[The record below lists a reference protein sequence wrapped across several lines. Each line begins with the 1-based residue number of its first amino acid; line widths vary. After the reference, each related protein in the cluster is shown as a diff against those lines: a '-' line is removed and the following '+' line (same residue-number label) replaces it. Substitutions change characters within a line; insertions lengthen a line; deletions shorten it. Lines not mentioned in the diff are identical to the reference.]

1 MMEVSLITPNKI
13 EEWIQEIEERSSSAP
28 TIVRYIANRL
38 SDLTQRNEE
47 LLAENIELRTGKKVE
62 EFESRIANLEY
73 QIDLLK
79 RQLGGEAISQAA
91 DTTSLFVF
99 NTLGHVIR
107 VEMNGAELAS
117 GKTVAEFKHEA
128 GSGTTVPRILAT
140 SSQEEIL
147 FVFDSGRT
155 STKAVSDIPAH
166 EKGDLDWEKAIFMEP
181 LGNEELAM
189 LTPVAKMSL
198 FEFSVQVSRRGFVK
212 KIKQDYFQ
220 AHVVNSYI
228 GTGVKLSSDKTCSLS
243 LCNHDD
249 LLVLVT
255 QEGFVWSMEV
265 NRLPLTIEEALRL
278 SPTDHIVT
286 AFILDSDTSL
296 LMVTENGKIIQRDST
311 WLEPVN
317 SFKSRGQ
324 PAFSKEKRDAGIRIA
339 GADSVKPEDWILALR
354 SDGQILAYQVSD
366 LFSVGT
372 ILSEQPEAQIYAMA
386 KCRVQV
392 N

>member
-1 MMEVSLITPNKI
+1 MEVALITPNKI

-38 SDLTQRNEE
+38 SDLTKRNEE

-62 EFESRIANLEY
+62 EYESRIANLEY
-73 QIDLLK
+73 QVDLLK

-99 NTLGHVIR
+99 NTLGQVIR
-107 VEMNGAELAS
+107 VELNGTGLAS
-117 GKTVAEFKHEA
+117 GKTIAEFNHNP
-128 GSGTTVPRILAT
+128 GSGTAIPHILAT

-155 STKAVSDIPAH
+155 TTKAVSDIPAL
-166 EKGDLDWEKAIFMEP
+166 ENGDLGWEKAILVEP

-198 FEFSVQVSRRGFVK
+198 FEFGVQVSRRGYLK

-220 AHVVNSYI
+220 AHVANAYI
-228 GTGVKLSSDKTCSLS
+228 GTGAKLSSDKTCSLS

-255 QEGFVWSMEV
+255 REGFAWSMEV

-286 AFILDSDTSL
+286 AFIMDLNSSL

-339 GADSVKPEDWILALR
+339 GAESVKAEDWILVLR
-354 SDGQILAYQVSD
+354 SDGRVLAYQVND
-366 LFSVGT
+366 LFSAGT
-372 ILSEQPEAQIYAMA
+372 ILSEQPETQIFAIA
-386 KCRVQV
+386 KCRFQV
-392 N
+392 S

>member
-1 MMEVSLITPNKI
+1 MITPNKI

-38 SDLTQRNEE
+38 SDLTKRNEE

-62 EFESRIANLEY
+62 EYESRIANLEY
-73 QIDLLK
+73 QVDLLK

-99 NTLGHVIR
+99 NTLGQVIR
-107 VEMNGAELAS
+107 VELNGTGLAS
-117 GKTVAEFKHEA
+117 GKTIAEFNHNP
-128 GSGTTVPRILAT
+128 GSGTAIPHILAT

-155 STKAVSDIPAH
+155 TTKAVSDIPAL
-166 EKGDLDWEKAIFMEP
+166 ENGDLGWEKAILVEP

-198 FEFSVQVSRRGFVK
+198 FEFGVQVSRRGYLK

-220 AHVVNSYI
+220 AHVANAYI
-228 GTGVKLSSDKTCSLS
+228 GTGAKLSSDKTCSLS

-255 QEGFVWSMEV
+255 REGFAWSMEV

-286 AFILDSDTSL
+286 AFIMDLNSSL

-339 GADSVKPEDWILALR
+339 GAESVKAEDWILVLR
-354 SDGQILAYQVSD
+354 SDGRVLAYQVND
-366 LFSVGT
+366 LFSAGT
-372 ILSEQPEAQIYAMA
+372 ILSEQPETQIFAIA
-386 KCRVQV
+386 KCRFQV
-392 N
+392 S